1 MNASVVIDCASS
13 KIHFLATAATGEF
26 NPGIICSIEAPD
38 HFSLFENSSP
48 KPDLA
53 RKVANLP
60 KI

>member
-1 MNASVVIDCASS
+1 MLVLLLTARRLKSI
-13 KIHFLATAATGEF
+13 FLATAATGEF